1 LKESNYSLKDILID
15 DRSAQAGG
23 MEEKFKDVKLN
34 EIERKHA
41 DT

>member
-1 LKESNYSLKDILID
+1 MLID
-15 DRSAQAGG
+15 DRSAQASG
-23 MEEKFKDVKLN
+23 MEEKFKDVQLN